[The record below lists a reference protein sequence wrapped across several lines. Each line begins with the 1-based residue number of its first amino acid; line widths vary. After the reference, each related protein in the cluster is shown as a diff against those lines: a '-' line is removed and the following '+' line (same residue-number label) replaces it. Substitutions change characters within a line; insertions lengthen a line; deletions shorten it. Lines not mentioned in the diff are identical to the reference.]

1 MSTRE
6 TLEAERPGNIPI
18 ASENTSG
25 VITELPSCTIEDIDR
40 AVFELFDK
48 QLPIR
53 FTYKKKTRRVP
64 VVFASGERFALIAR
78 KKPLRDKNNALIL
91 PVLSLMRSSITS
103 ENEMGLSSNQNAP
116 HVIKK
121 SLSPKD
127 PRYQR
132 VINKL
137 GLKNADDM
145 PATDAF
151 INTGSVVFEGA
162 KPGRF
167 ASRRTSSQTPLGV
180 RRGDLLS
187 PDLNNNIFEI
197 IEIPP
202 VQFITATYEVT
213 LWAQYIQQMND
224 IVMAIMSN
232 MQSYSGRSFRLET
245 KKGYSFVAYLDSSF
259 DPGNNFDDYTDDER
273 IIRTSFTL
281 KVPGYLLGE
290 TYTGAPNRMR
300 STMSSPQITF
310 AMDFLDGDVQI
321 PIKNANIPSGDPED
335 YILDDR
341 SINAPLP
348 GQAIGGA
355 NSFSRTDP
363 RQPGV
368 KNMGQ
373 NDTALIGGT
382 ANDILADAVISG
394 TLEYGGSGTPERI
407 PVITTEKDPF
417 TGNTQ
422 DKKSYIKTRN
432 SRNGETVY
440 REIL

>member
-6 TLEAERPGNIPI
+6 TIEAERPGNVPI
-18 ASENTSG
+18 AGENASDT
-25 VITELPSCTIEDIDR
+25 ITELPSCTIEDIDR

-48 QLPIR
+48 HLPIR
-53 FTYKKKTRRVP
+53 FTYKKQTKRVP

-91 PVLSLMRSSITS
+91 PVLSLMRSAMTS
-103 ENEMGLSSNQNAP
+103 ENEMGLSSNQVSP
-116 HVIKK
+116 HIIKK
-121 SLSPKD
+121 SLSTKD

-132 VINKL
+132 IINKI
-137 GLKNADDM
+137 GLKNSDDR
-145 PATDAF
+145 PAVDAF
-151 INTGSVVFEGA
+151 INTGSIAFEGA

-167 ASRRTSSQTPLGV
+167 ASRRTASQIPIGV
-180 RRGDLLS
+180 RKGDLLS
-187 PDLNNNIFEI
+187 PDLGNNIFEI

-245 KKGYSFVAYLDSSF
+245 KKGYSFVAYLDSAF

-290 TYTGAPNRMR
+290 TYTGAPNRIR
-300 STMSSPQITF
+300 SSMSAPQITF
-310 AMDFLDGDVQI
+310 AMDFLDGIVET
-321 PIKNANIPSGDPED
+321 PIENSNIPSGDPND

-341 SINAPLP
+341 SINTSLP

-355 NSFSRTDP
+355 SALSRTDP

-368 KNMGQ
+368 RNIGQ
-373 NDTALIGGT
+373 QDTALIGGT
-382 ANDILADAVISG
+382 TNDILANAAISG
-394 TLEYGGSGTPERI
+394 TLEYGGSGTPNRI
-407 PVITTEKDPF
+407 PVITTEIDPF
-417 TGNTQ
+417 TGKAQ
-422 DKKSYIKTRN
+422 DKKSYIKTRT